1 MNSKQDLRIININ
14 ESNIEALHCI
24 RQILTAIKMDIENS
38 TIITGDFNIPLTTVI
53 IKNRKSI
60 RKHKP

>member
-24 RQILTAIKMDIENS
+24 RQTLTAIKMDIENS